1 MYRLSLEGLTRL
13 EKAEWPAKEDKIISC
28 TTKGQSEA
36 DCRNFIKILTSYR
49 DQLLACGTYAFSPK
63 CSWRP
68 IEAINQVTKWVDGRG
83 KCPYSPKANSS
94 AFMNNQGDYYIASS
108 TDFSA
113 NDHAIYKMSGWPNLD
128 QNLLRTLQYNSLWL
142 SQSANFVL
150 TFETSNFVYFLF
162 REASVEYQTCGGNDE
177 QIYSR
182 IARVCKND
190 QGGQHFLKDNW
201 TTFLKARLNCS
212 LSGNYP
218 FYYNE
223 IQSATYLASDGIVY
237 ATFSTP
243 ENSIA
248 GSAICSFDIKD
259 IEETFD
265 GPFMNRNGPESTWKT
280 SHDIDHSHFKCQ
292 RSAGKTYET
301 PTSRDYQLM
310 DRSVPSS
317 TGGPIYKVKG
327 PKGCVQSSQ
336 SCRKATKVLSHD
348 FIKWLQNTTS

>member
-1 MYRLSLEGLTRL
+1 MTRL
-13 EKAEWPAKEDKIISC
+13 EKAEWPAKQDKIISC

-94 AFMNNQGDYYIASS
+94 AFMNSKGDFIIASP
-108 TDFSA
+108 TDFSS
-113 NDHAIYKMSGWPNLD
+113 NDFAIYKMSGWPDLN
-128 QNLLRTLQYNSLWL
+128 QNLLRTVQYNSLWL

-150 TFETSNFVYFLF
+150 TFETQNYVYFVF
-162 REASVEYQTCGGNDE
+162 RESSVEVQTCGGNE
-177 QIYSR
+177 EKIYAR

-212 LSGNYP
+212 QGGNYP

-223 IQSATYLASDGIVY
+223 IQSATWLESKKMVY
-237 ATFSTP
+237 ATFTTP
-243 ENSIA
+243 QNSIG
-248 GSAICSFDIKD
+248 GSAICSFKLDDIQD
-259 IEETFD
+259 TFD
-265 GPFMNRNGPESTWKT
+265 GSFMTRKGPDSVWK
-280 SHDIDHSHFKCQ
+280 SSKDVDHSHFQCQ
-292 RSAGKTYET
+292 KSAKFDI

-310 DRSVPSS
+310 EKSVPS
-317 TGGPIYKVKG
+317 TLNGPIYTVRFLNKFKI
-327 PKGCVQSSQ
+327 SS
-336 SCRKATKVLSHD
+336 KHLV
-348 FIKWLQNTTS
+348 TT